1 MSTTCLWTK
10 LSSPAAMKISIR
22 DTAVRKNRKENFYH
36 GLLLGLLGHRED
48 WIVTSN
54 AESGDGYSD
63 ILVELAEEGIGIVIE
78 VKYAEEK
85 QLEAACTE
93 ALAQIARMDYDAR
106 LRQDGMDTIIR
117 YGIGCCRKKCKV
129 VVQG

>member
-1 MSTTCLWTK
+1 MIDAEEQDFYEKAADLWTQYEK
-10 LSSPAAMKISIR
+10 A
-22 DTAVRKNRKENFYH
+22 DE
-36 GLLLGLLGHRED
+36 E
-48 WIVTSN
+48 
-54 AESGDGYSD
+54 
-63 ILVELAEEGIGIVIE
+63 ILELAEEGIGIVIE